1 MDRSELPPSA
11 GCFAVNTLVRALVNG
26 ALRLRNLRALLVACV
41 AISFGLL
48 IAKLAPGSGES
59 AADDALQAG
68 VFGIALPLAAYL
80 TAEAVLQRKSLDQ
93 AARGLARY
101 GVSGRLAGLGLVLAI
116 AAVLIGLALLGC
128 AAALI
133 AAYPAH
139 DSQFFS
145 DLFRSLPIAVTA
157 GAAYAGWYALASC
170 FGARGGGRT
179 WLLGLDWIFG
189 ASDGFLAAPWPRG
202 HIRNLLGGSPVL
214 ELSQTGAFGVL
225 LLGTS
230 LAVFAAIAR
239 SRD

>member
-1 MDRSELPPSA
+1 MN
-11 GCFAVNTLVRALVNG
+11 VLVRSLLDG
-26 ALRLRNLRALLVACV
+26 ALRLRSVRALLVACV
-41 AISFGLL
+41 AISFGPL
-48 IAKLAPGSGES
+48 IAKLARGSGAS

-68 VFGIALPLAAYL
+68 VFGLALPFAAYL
-80 TAEAVLQRKSLDQ
+80 TAEAVLQSKNLDQ
-93 AARGLARY
+93 AARSVARY

-116 AAVLIGLALLGC
+116 AAVLIGAALLGS
-128 AAALI
+128 AAALT

-139 DSQFFS
+139 DSEFFW
-145 DLFRSLPIAVTA
+145 DLFRSLPIAATA

-170 FGARGGGRT
+170 FGARGGGRK
-179 WLLGLDWIFG
+179 WLLGLDWILG

-202 HIRNLLGGSPVL
+202 HVRNLLGGSPVL

-230 LAVFAAIAR
+230 LAVLAAVAR

>member
-1 MDRSELPPSA
+1 
-11 GCFAVNTLVRALVNG
+11 VNALVRSLLDG
-26 ALRLRNLRALLVACV
+26 ALRLRSLRALLVACV
-41 AISFGLL
+41 AISFGPL
-48 IAKLAPGSGES
+48 IARLAQGPGAS

-68 VFGIALPLAAYL
+68 VFGVALPLAAYL
-80 TAEAVLQRKSLDQ
+80 TAEAVLQSKTLDQ
-93 AARGLARY
+93 AARGVARY

-116 AAVLIGLALLGC
+116 AAVLIGAALLGS
-128 AAALI
+128 AAALT

-139 DSQFFS
+139 DSEYFL

-170 FGARGGGRT
+170 FGARGGGRK

-202 HIRNLLGGSPVL
+202 HVRNLLGGSPVL
-214 ELSQTGAFGVL
+214 EMSQVGAFGVL

-230 LAVFAAIAR
+230 LAVLVAVAR